1 MSRSDS
7 SLIAPPA
14 IVWFRDDLRV
24 ADNPALAAAAESGR
38 PVVCVFVLDEESAGL
53 RPLGAA
59 SRWWLSGSLRALAAA
74 LEKRGARLTLRRGA
88 AMRVIPALVSEA
100 AATTVFWNRRHDP
113 AGAAV
118 DQAVAEMLAARGVA
132 VHTFQASLLFA
143 PEDVR
148 TRAGAPFA
156 VFTPF
161 LRHLRSLEPPRGPLP
176 APRAIN
182 GAAAIASERLDDW
195 KLEPRA
201 PDWAAGFLAH
211 WTRGEE
217 AAREKLGVFA
227 DTALGAYADERDRP
241 DRAGTSRLS
250 PHLRFGE
257 ISPFQ
262 VWHAVAAARE
272 AAGAGAS
279 VETGAE
285 KFIAELIWREFCHHL
300 LAQHPDLAT
309 RNVQARFDAFPWRDD
324 AAALRAWQRGETG
337 FPFVDAGMR
346 ELWATG
352 WMHNRVRMVT
362 ASFLAKHLLI
372 DWRAGERWFWDTL
385 VDADIANNPANW
397 QWVAGS
403 GADAAP
409 YFRIFNPALQGQKFD
424 PAGTYVRRW
433 VPELA
438 GLPDDVIHTPERAP
452 PTLLAAA
459 GVTLGQN
466 YPAPIIEHKA
476 ARARALAAFERI
488 KDTGR

>member
-1 MSRSDS
+1 MSRPDS
-7 SLIAPPA
+7 SSTAPPA
-14 IVWFRDDLRV
+14 IVWFRDDLRI

-38 PVVCVFVLDEESAGL
+38 PLITLYLLDEESAGL

-59 SRWWLSGSLRALAAA
+59 SRWWLAGSLRALEAP
-74 LEKRGARLTLRRGA
+74 LEKHGARLTLRRGA
-88 AMRVIPALVSEA
+88 ALRAIPELVGETG
-100 AATTVFWNRRHDP
+100 ATAVFWNRRHDP

-118 DQAVAEMLAARGVA
+118 DQAVADALAKRGVA
-132 VHTFQASLLFA
+132 VHTFRASLLFA
-143 PEDVR
+143 PEGVR
-148 TRAGAPFA
+148 TRAGAPFS

-161 LRHLRSLEPPRGPLP
+161 LRHVRSLKLPRAPFP
-176 APRAIN
+176 APRALN
-182 GAAAIASERLDDW
+182 GASAIASEQLDDW
-195 KLEPRA
+195 KLEPFA
-201 PDWAAGFLAH
+201 PDWAAGFAAH

-217 AAREKLGVFA
+217 AAREKLAAFVDA
-227 DTALGAYADERDRP
+227 ALVGYADRRDRP

-257 ISPFQ
+257 VSPFQ
-262 VWHAVAAARE
+262 VWHAVAAACE
-272 AAGAGAS
+272 AAGVTSA

-324 AAALRAWQRGETG
+324 AAALKAWQRGATG
-337 FPFVDAGMR
+337 FPIVDAGMR

-352 WMHNRVRMVT
+352 WMPNRVRMIT

-372 DWRAGERWFWDTL
+372 DWRAGERWFWNTL
-385 VDADIANNPANW
+385 VDADLANNPANW

-409 YFRIFNPALQGQKFD
+409 YFRIFNPVLQGQKFD
-424 PAGTYVRRW
+424 PSGAYVRRW

-452 PTLLAAA
+452 PALLAAA
-459 GVTLGQN
+459 GVTLGKT
-466 YPAPIIEHKA
+466 YPLPIVEHKA

-488 KDTGR
+488 KGRGW